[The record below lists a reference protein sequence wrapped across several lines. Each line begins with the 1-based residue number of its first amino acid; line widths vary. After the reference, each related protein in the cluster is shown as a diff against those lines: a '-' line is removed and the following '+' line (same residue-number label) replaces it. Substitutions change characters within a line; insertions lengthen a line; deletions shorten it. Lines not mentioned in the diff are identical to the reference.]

1 MKDRQLPINWIT
13 IKLENIVQIQSGGTP
28 SRSISSYWDGNIP
41 WIKISDMRDR
51 YIEKAEEYITEDGI
65 NNSSA
70 KIFKKG
76 TVLFSIFATIGKVGI
91 LDIDAATN
99 QAIVGLVP
107 YKGVDKVYL
116 MYVLKNLSHQIS
128 EQGKGIA
135 QKNINISILKK
146 TLIPLPPLAEQKR
159 IADKLDTLFGQLNT
173 IQKAFE
179 RIPELIKNFR
189 QQVLTFAVTG
199 KLTEKWRKGKTLD
212 KWENKSIGS
221 LFKVQTGSTPHRENN
236 AYYDFGKIPWIKSGE
251 VKNTL
256 IFNSNEYITELAIQE
271 TNAKIYPI
279 NTILIA
285 MYGEGKT
292 RGQVGLLKIPA
303 ASNQAVAALVNDKG
317 YDIITIKYV
326 FFFCLSQ
333 YNNIRNQAKGGN
345 QPNLNLTTI
354 KKWEIPLPPQK
365 EQEEIVRIID
375 SIFKKLETIEQQ
387 YNVLKTKIEK
397 LPQVLLNKAFSGE
410 LVDHLP
416 SDGNAEDLLKE
427 IEQLKRSTK
436 KE

>member
-1 MKDRQLPINWIT
+1 MASRGDIKLQDIQPDLYKDWAVIPFDKSIGETGSYIKIKSSEYNDNGLYPVIDQGEKYISGYINDSNSLYKGNLPIIIFGDHTRNIKYVDSEFAVGADGTKILHPIKQLYSKFYYYYLKALT
-13 IKLENIVQIQSGGTP
+13 IPNLGY
-28 SRSISSYWDGNIP
+28 SRHY
-41 WIKISDMRDR
+41 
-51 YIEKAEEYITEDGI
+51 
-65 NNSSA
+65 
-70 KIFKKG
+70 
-76 TVLFSIFATIGKVGI
+76 
-91 LDIDAATN
+91 
-99 QAIVGLVP
+99 
-107 YKGVDKVYL
+107 
-116 MYVLKNLSHQIS
+116 
-128 EQGKGIA
+128 
-135 QKNINISILKK
+135 SILRRVDV
-146 TLIPLPPLAEQKR
+146 PLPSLAEQKR
-159 IADKLDTLFGQLNT
+159 IADKLDTLFGQLST
-173 IQKAFE
+173 IQKALE

-189 QQVLTFAVTG
+189 QQVLTSAVTG

-221 LFKVQTGSTPHRENN
+221 LFKVQTGSTPRRENN

-317 YDIITIKYV
+317 YNIITIKYV

-365 EQEEIVRIID
+365 EQEEVVRIID

-387 YNVLKTKIEK
+387 YNILKTKIEK

-416 SDGNAEDLLKE
+416 SDGNAENLLKE

>member
-1 MKDRQLPINWIT
+1 MTNKQLPNNWTVTNLRKIVSPT
-13 IKLENIVQIQSGGTP
+13 KGKKPIRLENSSFAESVPYIDIKALELSQINQYADIKSSKLFSEGDIAIV
-28 SRSISSYWDGNIP
+28 WDGARSGWVAKAHNGAIGSTLCALTP
-41 WIKISDMRDR
+41 IKIDST
-51 YIEKAEEYITEDGI
+51 YLYYYLLSKYSLI
-65 NNSSA
+65 NS
-70 KIFKKG
+70 KPRG
-76 TVLFSIFATIGKVGI
+76 VGI
-91 LDIDAATN
+91 
-99 QAIVGLVP
+99 P
-107 YKGVDKVYL
+107 HVDPNFL
-116 MYVLKNLSHQIS
+116 WSL
-128 EQGKGIA
+128 E
-135 QKNINISILKK
+135 
-146 TLIPLPPLAEQKR
+146 IPLPPTAEQKR
-159 IADKLDTLFGQLNT
+159 ISGKLDTLFGQLNT

-387 YNVLKTKIEK
+387 YNILKTKIEK

-416 SDGNAEDLLKE
+416 SDGSAENLLKE

-436 KE
+436 KK